1 MNSLFTSSFGLLA
14 LIADPKVIEA
24 TETIN
29 KKDKIKLSWFMF
41 NLENNNKNTKFI
53 TNDKKFNK
61 LPQKCF
67 NNDFD

>member
-1 MNSLFTSSFGLLA
+1 M
-14 LIADPKVIEA
+14 VIEA

-29 KKDKIKLSWFMF
+29 KKDKIKPSWFIF
-41 NLENNNKNTKFI
+41 NLENNNKNTTFI